1 MRPLK
6 ALAAE
11 QQTARRAMVVQLLT
25 AAALALA
32 ARLELGPEPEVAVQ

>member
-6 ALAAE
+6 ALPAE
-11 QQTARRAMVVQLLT
+11 QQAARRAMVVQLLP

-32 ARLELGPEPEVAVQ
+32 ARLELGPGPEVAVQ